1 LKFGEISMKKK
12 AQIEMGESIA
22 IIFIFIVLIGFGLIF
37 YMNITKGTGT
47 VKKEETSQLET
58 IEIIQKAS
66 FLPELQCSGNSIIK
80 QNCMDIFKLEAAEP
94 IIREHQIHYFDVFG
108 YSIISID
115 EIYPVS
121 RNWTIYNNSLDD
133 MLLQNRA
140 EKKTTYK
147 PILLYDP
154 VDKLYHFG
162 MLTIGV
168 YFKK

>member
-1 LKFGEISMKKK
+1 
-12 AQIEMGESIA
+12 MGESIA
-22 IIFIFIVLIGFGLIF
+22 IIFILIILIGFGMIF
-37 YMNITKGTGT
+37 YSNITKGTST
-47 VKKEETSQLET
+47 AKKEETSQLQT
-58 IEIIQKAS
+58 IQIIQEVT

-80 QNCMDIFKLEAAEP
+80 QNCMDIFKLRAAEP
-94 IIREHQIHYFDVFG
+94 IIRENQINYFDVFG
-108 YSIISID
+108 YAIVSVN
-115 EIYPVS
+115 EIYPVQ
-121 RNWTIYNNSLDD
+121 RNWTLYNNSLDD
-133 MLLQNRA
+133 LLLQNMA